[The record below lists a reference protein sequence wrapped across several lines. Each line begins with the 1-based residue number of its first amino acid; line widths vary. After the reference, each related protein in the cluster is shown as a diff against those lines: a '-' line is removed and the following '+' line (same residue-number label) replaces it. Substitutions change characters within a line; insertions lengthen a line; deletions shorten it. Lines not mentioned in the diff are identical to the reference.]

1 MNEPARAVAIVRRLL
16 PAGPEAV
23 YDEWLDPEALAE
35 FITPA
40 PSRTGRLDIDPRVGG
55 ALRLEMIDGESVVE
69 ITGAFLELD
78 RPNRL
83 RFTWQSSL
91 GGGFDSVVTV
101 MFEPSGEDETA
112 MTIEH
117 ALLPPDWRDDHEA
130 GWTRI
135 ASQLEARLGGR
146 GPAAVEMGD
155 GRGGGI

>member
-1 MNEPARAVAIVRRLL
+1 MSDPIRAVAIVRYVL
-16 PAGPEAV
+16 PARPEVA

-40 PSRTGRLDIDPRVGG
+40 PARTGRIEIEPRLGG
-55 ALRLEMIDGESVVE
+55 ALRLEMVDGERLVE
-69 ITGAFLELD
+69 IRGEFLELD

-83 RFTWQSSL
+83 RFTWQSTL

-101 MFEPSGEDETA
+101 TFEPSGARETT

-117 ALLPPDWRDDHEA
+117 ARLPPAWQVDHEA

-135 ASQLEARLGGR
+135 ASQLEARMR
-146 GPAAVEMGD
+146 RRA
-155 GRGGGI
+155 

>member
-1 MNEPARAVAIVRRLL
+1 VAIVRRVL
-16 PAGPEAV
+16 PAPPEAA

-40 PSRTGRLDIDPRVGG
+40 PSRTGRIDIEPRLGG
-55 ALRLEMIDGESVVE
+55 ALRLEMVDEEKVVE
-69 ITGAFLELD
+69 IRGEFLELD

-83 RFTWQSSL
+83 RFTWHSTL

-101 MFEPSGEDETA
+101 TFEPSGERETT

-117 ALLPPDWRDDHEA
+117 ARLPPDWRGDHEA

-135 ASQLEARLGGR
+135 ASQLEARMRGR
-146 GPAAVEMGD
+146 A
-155 GRGGGI
+155 